1 VERGIGF
8 SGIAAAVET
17 RLAEAGLGASS
28 STWASERQ
36 RAAENAAAEVASAL
50 EASAE
55 LLAAASAATPLTTQ
69 ASQAVDDIERRMAS
83 ERSEAG
89 RSESHRDAA
98 EGNSAQDNSE
108 QGNSAT
114 FADAMSSGSDR
125 NEIESI
131 PGQNGESHEPVHVAT
146 AEVIHDSIEVEDQN
160 SMSKNGRTK
169 PASQASASEDAQKAM
184 AAAASENSSAST
196 DASTIASIV
205 DSVMA
210 DLRPRIVEEIAR
222 KLAKK

>member
-83 ERSEAG
+83 ERSEAD

-98 EGNSAQDNSE
+98 EGNSQDDSE
-108 QGNSAT
+108 QENPAT
-114 FADAMSSGSDR
+114 FADAMSSGSDK

-131 PGQNGESHEPVHVAT
+131 PGQNGEGHEPVHVAT

-169 PASQASASEDAQKAM
+169 PASQASASDDAQKAM
-184 AAAASENSSAST
+184 AAAASDGSSAST